1 VHIIDPILAETLLAT
16 YGYAAIFLLVMLES
30 AGIPLPGETIL
41 VSASIYAS
49 TLRGLDIR
57 FVIGAAAAGAIV
69 GDNIGF
75 WVGRTFGQRLLTR
88 WGYLIGLDERK
99 LKLGQYL
106 FIRHGGKIVLFGR
119 FVALLRALAAILAG
133 INRFSPFRF
142 FVLNAAGGIVWATVF
157 GLGGYLFG
165 EDVHRIAGPLGW
177 AALLLALVAAFI
189 LWRFFKNHEEQLIA
203 NAEAELSNASQQRS

>member
-1 VHIIDPILAETLLAT
+1 VHIIDPMLAETLLVT
-16 YGYAAIFLLVMLES
+16 YGYAATFLLVMLES

-41 VSASIYAS
+41 VSASIYAG

-57 FVIGAAAAGAIV
+57 FVIGVAAAGAII
-69 GDNIGF
+69 GDF

-99 LKLGQYL
+99 LRLGQYL
-106 FIRHGGKIVLFGR
+106 FIRHGGKIVFFGR

-165 EDVHRIAGPLGW
+165 EDVHRIAGPIGW
-177 AALLLALVAAFI
+177 AALVLALVAAFI
-189 LWRFFKNHEEQLIA
+189 LWRFFKSHEEQLLA